1 MPRTEGV
8 TLAGNAFGPGRA
20 VALASWVSHLDG
32 LARMASQ

>member
-20 VALASWVSHLDG
+20 VALASWVSQLDG
-32 LARMASQ
+32 LARMASR